1 MSTGTVEVVY
11 SGDFDPDTKDKL
23 DPRMRQ
29 VAAQL
34 SRWVDNARAATNRS
48 TMFDRG
54 AYVAPDNVY
63 RQMEIARNAV
73 SNDDIVGGI
82 AEITEGLA
90 FQGVKWESSEPDE
103 ADVFNQ
109 MNAIIDLDAVVR
121 KMYREEFTY
130 SQSCLGFWWGWSEF
144 TVRGKTADKG
154 NARKKK
160 YRVWHPKAITTLDPL
175 KIVPV
180 GMLAFGQESLAWQAT
195 PQEIGQYVQVLDGV
209 LQDELMER
217 FYAGQYRVT
226 DPDELQELTALG
238 VDVSKLV
245 LLNKD
250 NVHRHTLTKPDH
262 LRFPDIR
269 LKRVFKLLDL
279 KQQLIEADRVTLIG
293 AANYILLVRKG
304 SKEDPAYP
312 EEIANLKENFDYVAK
327 LPVIISDH
335 RLEIDIITPK
345 QDYTLQPE
353 KYDVL
358 DNRISQAL
366 LGLFGAV
373 GSRSGNRSDGS
384 LQQGRLVARGLENKR
399 HMMRRFLEKTIAKAV
414 VEHPNNAGVFK
425 DEPNLTFVPAHVA
438 LDDDTGLAQ
447 AIISLRT
454 MNEISRESTLEYF
467 GFDQAVEAMRRELEQ
482 EQGLDDTFQTMVPFS
497 AANGAGASGAGAG
510 APPVAQG
517 AAGGQGGRPVGG
529 GKPSANPTKAPART
543 AKGTTT
549 PTKAGT

>member
-1 MSTGTVEVVY
+1 MTGSAVEVVY
-11 SGDFDPDTKDKL
+11 SGDIDPDLRDQA

-48 TMFDRG
+48 SMFDRG
-54 AYVAPDNVY
+54 AYVAPDNLY
-63 RQMEIARNAV
+63 AQMRIARNAV
-73 SNDDIVGGI
+73 QNDDVVGGA
-82 AEITEGLA
+82 AEITEALA
-90 FQGVKWESSEPDE
+90 FQGVKWESSIPDE

-109 MNAIIDLDAVVR
+109 INAEMDLDSVVR
-121 KMYREEFTY
+121 RMYREEFTY
-130 SQSCLGFWWGWSEF
+130 SQSCVGLWWGQGQF
-144 TVRGKTADKG
+144 QVRGKTTKG
-154 NARKKK
+154 NERKKV
-160 YRVWHPKAITTLDPL
+160 YDIWYPKAITILDSL

-180 GMLAFGQESLAWQAT
+180 GMMAFGQESLAWQAT
-195 PQEIGQYVQVLDGV
+195 QQEIGQYLNVLDGT

-217 FYAGQYRVT
+217 FYAGQYRVA

-238 VDVSKLV
+238 VDVSRLV
-245 LLNKD
+245 LLNSD
-250 NVHRHTLTKPDH
+250 VVHRHTLTKPDYA
-262 LRFPDIR
+262 RFPDIR
-269 LKRVFKLLDL
+269 LKKVFKLLDL

-312 EEIANLKENFDYVAK
+312 EEITNLKENFDYVAK

-358 DNRISQAL
+358 DNRIGQAL

-399 HMMRRFLEKTIAKAV
+399 HMLRRFLEKTVAKAV
-414 VEHPNNAGVFK
+414 VDHPKNEGIFK

-454 MNEISRESTLEYF
+454 MNEISRESVLEYF
-467 GFDQAVEAMRRELEQ
+467 GFDQAVEAMRRTLEQ
-482 EQGLDDTFQTMVPFS
+482 ELGHDDTFQTMVPFS
-497 AANGAGASGAGAG
+497 ANGGGGGTGAASG
-510 APPVAQG
+510 APPVVQG
-517 AAGGQGGRPVGG
+517 AAGGQGGRPAGG
-529 GKPSANPTKAPART
+529 GAATQNPSKRVATTKTGNPTPK
-543 AKGTTT
+543 
-549 PTKAGT
+549 KAGT

>member
-1 MSTGTVEVVY
+1 MTGGTVEVVY
-11 SGDFDPDTKDKL
+11 SGDIDPDLKNQA

-34 SRWVDNARAATNRS
+34 SRWVDSARAATNRS
-48 TMFDRG
+48 SMFDRG
-54 AYVAPDNVY
+54 AYVAPDNLY
-63 RQMEIARNAV
+63 RQMQIARNAV
-73 SNDDIVGGI
+73 AADDIVGGI
-82 AEITEGLA
+82 AEVTEGMA

-109 MNAIIDLDAVVR
+109 INAEMDLDSLVR

-130 SQSCLGFWWGWSEF
+130 SQSCVGFWWGQGQF
-144 TVRGKTADKG
+144 KVRGATKKG
-154 NARKKK
+154 NDRKKT
-160 YRVWHPKAITTLDPL
+160 YDIWYPKAVTVLDSL

-180 GMLAFGQESLAWQAT
+180 GMMAFGQESLAWQAT
-195 PQEIGQYVQVLDGV
+195 PQEISQYMAVLDGT
-209 LQDELMER
+209 LQDELMDR
-217 FYAGQYRVT
+217 FYAGQYRVS
-226 DPDELQELTALG
+226 DPDEMQELTALG
-238 VDVSKLV
+238 VDVSRLV
-245 LLNKD
+245 LLNSEL
-250 NVHRHTLTKPDH
+250 VHRHTLTKPDYE
-262 LRFPDIR
+262 RFPDIR

-312 EEIANLKENFDYVAK
+312 EEITHLKENFDYVAK

-345 QDYTLQPE
+345 QDYTLMPE
-353 KYDVL
+353 KYDAL
-358 DNRISQAL
+358 DNRISQTI
-366 LGLFGAV
+366 LGLFAAT
-373 GSRSGNRSDGS
+373 GSRSGNRGDSS

-399 HMMRRFLEKTIAKAV
+399 HMMRRFLEKKIAKAV
-414 VEHPNNAGVFK
+414 VEHPKNAGIFK

-447 AIISLRT
+447 AIIQLRT
-454 MNEISRESTLEYF
+454 MNEISRESVLEYF

-497 AANGAGASGAGAG
+497 ADRG
-510 APPVAQG
+510 
-517 AAGGQGGRPVGG
+517 
-529 GKPSANPTKAPART
+529 
-543 AKGTTT
+543 
-549 PTKAGT
+549 